1 MSDVN
6 QELGVNLDGIFPNHS
21 HAYTKPDVRV
31 CEDLWTTS
39 SSSAAIGTQN
49 GTTRGAVLNTDV
61 PNSVVGKKYRPP
73 AYGVTFFRRIA

>member
-1 MSDVN
+1 MFVLN
-6 QELGVNLDGIFPNHS
+6 QELGVDLNGIFPNHT
-21 HAYTKPDVRV
+21 HGYTKPNAVI

-39 SSSAAIGTQN
+39 NNSAYLGIQN
-49 GTTRGAVLNTDV
+49 GTSSGAVLNTDV